1 MKYDTTR
8 FGVIEVKETEILDFP
23 VGLYGFEK
31 ENQFIRLPFTPN
43 VESPMEWLQSL
54 TTPGLAF
61 VITDPFLY
69 AADYSVKLT
78 EGEKTQIKFEPGNTL
93 LTRVIVTI
101 PQNFLDMT
109 ANLVAPLVINITSG
123 LAKQFVLTATEYDT
137 RHFLLPQE
145 AREGKV
151 PTPD

>member
-8 FGVIEVKETEILDFP
+8 FGRIEVKETEILNFP
-23 VGLYGFEK
+23 VGLYGFER
-31 ENQFIRLPFTPN
+31 ENEFTCLPFTPN

-54 TTPGLAF
+54 QTPGLAF

-69 AADYSVKLT
+69 VADYSVKLT
-78 EGEKTQIKFEPGNTL
+78 EGEKEQIRFEPGDTL

-101 PQNFLDMT
+101 PENYLEMT
-109 ANLVAPLVINITSG
+109 ANLVAPLIINLTSG
-123 LAKQFVLTATEYDT
+123 LAKQFVLTSMEYNT

-145 AREGKV
+145 SREGKV
-151 PTPD
+151 EVPD